1 MSFPLR
7 PAVKGYAQVHLC
19 VVLWGFSAILGRV
32 ISLDAFSLV
41 WWRTVLAVAVLLALP
56 RVWRELRGT
65 PRRYVAA
72 YGGIGVLLSGSWILF
87 YVSVKLANASVA
99 AICMGAAPL
108 ALALIEPLI
117 GGERFSARQLLL
129 GVGVI
134 PGVVLVAGGAPATMR
149 LGLLAG
155 IAAAV
160 TAACFTVL
168 NKRMVHAASPL
179 CATSIE
185 LGAGAAVLTLAA
197 FVIPGGAT
205 VIQLPH
211 GQDLWLVPVLAFGV
225 TLAPIVLMLM
235 ALRHVS
241 AFAQQAA
248 TNLEPVY
255 AVIFAIP
262 ILGEQHQLG
271 PLFYLGVVV
280 VVGTVILEPTIR
292 LLQQRRLRRG

>member
-1 MSFPLR
+1 M
-7 PAVKGYAQVHLC
+7 KGYAQVHLC

-41 WWRTVLAVAVLLALP
+41 WWRTVLAVALLLAVP
-56 RVWRELRGT
+56 RVWRELRAI
-65 PRRYVAA
+65 PRRHLGA
-72 YGGIGVLLSGSWILF
+72 YAGIGALLSGSWILF
-87 YVSVKLANASVA
+87 YLSVKLANASVA

-108 ALALIEPLI
+108 VLALIEPMV
-117 GGERFSARQLLL
+117 GGERFSLRQLLL
-129 GVGVI
+129 GIGVI
-134 PGVVLVAGGAPATMR
+134 PGVVLVAGGAPAAMR
-149 LGLLAG
+149 LGLLVG
-155 IAAAV
+155 IAAAA
-160 TAACFTVL
+160 TAAGFTVL

-179 CATSIE
+179 CATSLE
-185 LGAGAAVLTLAA
+185 LGAGAVVLSLAA
-197 FVIPGGAT
+197 LAIPGGAT
-205 VIQLPH
+205 AIQVPH
-211 GQDLWLVPVLAFGV
+211 GQDVWLVLVLAFGV
-225 TLAPIVLMLM
+225 TLAPILLMLM

-280 VVGTVILEPTIR
+280 VVGTVVLEPSIR
-292 LLQQRRLRRG
+292 LMQLRRLAQGWRQ